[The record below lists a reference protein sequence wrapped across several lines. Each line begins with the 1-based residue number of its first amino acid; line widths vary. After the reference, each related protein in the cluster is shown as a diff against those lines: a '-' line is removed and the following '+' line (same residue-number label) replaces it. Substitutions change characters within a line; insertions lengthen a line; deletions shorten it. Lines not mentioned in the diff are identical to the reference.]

1 MNVGMDAGMDA
12 GMERVVDPGEKE
24 GGNPRTKKRGSCK
37 KKERKGKKGGAQ
49 SRAGGRMLSFI
60 LSFFLDAPCMHS
72 SIPPFLH
79 SSPPSPRSNPI
90 APLMTPIPRAYLPPF
105 VWDLVYFDRH
115 SLSSYAAVTVGTSFL
130 ASSGLLVLDALQ
142 PSSVLPEVVLHGQ
155 VTDTP
160 DPRDLDPFKH
170 ACVEVLTSLQ
180 TLIGQEGSLARL
192 YSEQLSWMSE
202 SSQKSCEI
210 WFDLFMVG
218 SYDQA
223 WLVGSTVL
231 EQLLGTVS
239 HACQLGDIWRT
250 PWTEFAI

>member
-1 MNVGMDAGMDA
+1 MH
-12 GMERVVDPGEKE
+12 
-24 GGNPRTKKRGSCK
+24 
-37 KKERKGKKGGAQ
+37 
-49 SRAGGRMLSFI
+49 SFI
-60 LSFFLDAPCMHS
+60 LPSFQRN
-72 SIPPFLH
+72 SIEPT
-79 SSPPSPRSNPI
+79 
-90 APLMTPIPRAYLPPF
+90 MTPIPRAYLPPF

-115 SLSSYAAVTVGTSFL
+115 SLSSYTAVTSGTTFL
-130 ASSGLLVLDALQ
+130 SSNGLLVLDALQ
-142 PSSVLPEVVLHGQ
+142 PGSVLPEVVLHGQ
-155 VTDTP
+155 VTGSP

-180 TLIGQEGSLARL
+180 NLIVQEGSLARL

-239 HACQLGDIWRT
+239 HCCQLEYMYMLESAMDKVRDLIGSPLSPVRS
-250 PWTEFAI
+250 FALYRGRIPLFLFWSEICWLCHAWQSVSHVVW